1 MTAPLIMVAP
11 NGARRGKADHA
22 RLPITLDEM
31 LTEARACRA
40 AGADALHLHVR
51 DADGAHSL
59 DAGRYREALDELAR
73 VLPDMQVQITTEAA
87 GIYSPTEQYACLDAL
102 RPAWASVSLRE
113 IARDAELAPRLYALA
128 ADHGIRLQHI
138 AYDRADLDLLAQG
151 RAAGIIRPEQDEVI
165 CVLGAYAPPRAGR
178 PEELAALAPALDGL
192 RLGLCAFGPQEQA
205 CLLAGARV
213 GAEILRVGFE
223 NNLLSPDGTP
233 WPDNAA
239 AVASLRHHLERKAA

>member
-1 MTAPLIMVAP
+1 MTQPLIMVAP
-11 NGARRGKADHA
+11 NGARRGKEDHVRLPLDLVEIVAEA
-22 RLPITLDEM
+22 RL
-31 LTEARACRA
+31 CHA
-40 AGADALHLHVR
+40 AGADALHLHIR
-51 DADGAHSL
+51 DTSGMHSL
-59 DAGRYREALDELAR
+59 DAGLYREALTELAR
-73 VLPDMQVQITTEAA
+73 SVPGIAVQITTEAA

-113 IARDAELAPRLYALA
+113 IARDPDLAPRLYALA
-128 ADHGIRLQHI
+128 ADQGIRLQHI
-138 AYDRADLDLLAQG
+138 AYDRGDLDLLAQS
-151 RAAGIIRPEQDEVI
+151 RATGIIRAEQDEVI

-205 CLLAGARV
+205 CLLAGARA
-213 GAEILRVGFE
+213 GAEVLRVGFE

-233 WPDNAA
+233 WPDNSA

>member
-31 LTEARACRA
+31 LAEASACRA

-51 DADGAHSL
+51 NADGTHSL

-73 VLPDMQVQITTEAA
+73 AVPDLAVQITTEAA
-87 GIYSPTEQYACLDAL
+87 GVYSPAEQYACLDAL
-102 RPAWASVSLRE
+102 RPPWASVSLRE
-113 IARDAELAPRLYALA
+113 IARDPDLAPRLYALA
-128 ADHGIRLQHI
+128 ADQGIRLQHI
-138 AYDRADLDLLAQG
+138 AYDRADLELLARS
-151 RAAGIIRPEQDEVI
+151 RAAGIIRAEQDEVI

-178 PEELAALAPALDGL
+178 PEDLDALAPALVGL
-192 RLGLCAFGPQEQA
+192 RLGLCAFGAQEQD
-205 CLLAGARV
+205 CLLDGARA

-239 AVASLRHHLERKAA
+239 AVASLGHHLERKAA

>member
-1 MTAPLIMVAP
+1 MTHPLIMVAP
-11 NGARRGKADHA
+11 NGARRGKTDHA
-22 RLPITLDEM
+22 RLPLDLAEIVA
-31 LTEARACRA
+31 EAILCHA
-40 AGADALHLHVR
+40 AGAGALHLHVR

-59 DAGRYREALDELAR
+59 DAGRYREALGELAR
-73 VLPDMQVQITTEAA
+73 TVPTIAVQITTEAA
-87 GIYSPTEQYACLDAL
+87 GIYGPAEQFACLDAL

-113 IARDAELAPRLYALA
+113 IARDPDLAPRLYALA
-128 ADHGIRLQHI
+128 ADQGIRLQHI
-138 AYDRADLDLLAQG
+138 AYDRADLELLAQS

-192 RLGLCAFGPQEQA
+192 RLGLCAFGAQEQD
-205 CLLAGARV
+205 CLLDGAGV

-223 NNLLSPDGTP
+223 NNLLSPDGSP

-239 AVASLRHHLERKAA
+239 AVTSLRHHLERKAA